1 MPALPEIPDAHAGA
15 PDGRS
20 APPAPDAHVGPDRP
34 TSPVPDA
41 ATAAPDAHVAPPPV
55 DTSACLGADQAE
67 VALDGRT
74 CLAWERGDPDR
85 DVSACPLQIRDNASK
100 LCWDEAVKFCTALR
114 LDGKSDWRLPT
125 IAELQT
131 LVVPDSS
138 PAFDLTV
145 FPGAIKSIY
154 WSSEK
159 LGEKI
164 VAIDFSNKGMLNNHI
179 GPDGP
184 QAFRCVRGPSR
195 K

>member
-1 MPALPEIPDAHAGA
+1 VDARISPDR
-15 PDGRS
+15 PVS
-20 APPAPDAHVGPDRP
+20 PAPDAATPAR
-34 TSPVPDA
+34 DA
-41 ATAAPDAHVAPPPV
+41 AVAPPPV
-55 DTSACLGADQAE
+55 DTSGCLGADQPE
-67 VALDGRT
+67 VALDERT

-85 DVSACPLQIRDNASK
+85 DVSACPLQIRDNGSK

-131 LVVPDSS
+131 LVVQGSS
-138 PAFDLTV
+138 PAFDLAV

-184 QAFRCVRGPSR
+184 QAFRCVRGPS
-195 K
+195 KK